1 MCSSGIKLILHSR
14 YLIWLC
20 VTDMKADLVS
30 NQTNSKFFVKI
41 TRTKGFKNSKNLS
54 QGQTRESIEN
64 KK

>member
-1 MCSSGIKLILHSR
+1 MCSSGIKLILHSK

-20 VTDMKADLVS
+20 VMDMKADLVL

-41 TRTKGFKNSKNLS
+41 IRTKCFKNSKNLS
-54 QGQTRESIEN
+54 QDQTRESIKN